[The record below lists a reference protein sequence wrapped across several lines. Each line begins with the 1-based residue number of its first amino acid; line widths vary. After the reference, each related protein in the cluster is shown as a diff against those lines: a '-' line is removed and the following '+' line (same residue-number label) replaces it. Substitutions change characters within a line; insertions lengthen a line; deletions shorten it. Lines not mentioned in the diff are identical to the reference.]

1 MNATIPRPPT
11 SPWMTDEL
19 SMLRELAR
27 SFFAR
32 EAVPHYE
39 RWAEQHHVD
48 REFWRK
54 AGEIGLL
61 CPGIAEQYGG
71 AGGTFAHDAV
81 IIEELGRTLDMS
93 FGFGVHSPICAHY
106 INGYATEEQ
115 KRRWLPGMASGDLV
129 CGIAMTEPGTGSDLQ
144 AVATRAV
151 RDGDEYVINGAKTF
165 ISNGI
170 NADIMITVA
179 KTDPSQGARGISL
192 IVVETD
198 RPGYS
203 RGRVLEK
210 IGMKGQ
216 DTVELFYEDVRVPA
230 SNLLGE
236 VQGQGFVQLMQ
247 QLPQERLSIAV
258 TAVAYMERVVELTVQ
273 YTKERTAFGQ
283 ELLRFQNTR
292 FELVECATLAR
303 VARAFVDD
311 CIERHVAGELDPAT
325 ASMAKY
331 WCTDRQCEVIDR
343 CLQLFGG
350 YGYMLEY
357 PIARAYA
364 DARVQRIYGGTNEIM
379 KDLIARTL

>member
-1 MNATIPRPPT
+1 MSAHVATAHR

-19 SMLRELAR
+19 SMLRDLAR
-27 SFFAR
+27 SFFER

-54 AGEIGLL
+54 AGEVGLL
-61 CPGIAEQYGG
+61 CAGIPEAYGG
-71 AGGTFAHDAV
+71 GGGTFAHDAV
-81 IIEELGRTLDMS
+81 LAEELARTLDHA
-93 FGFGVHSPICAHY
+93 FGNGVHSAICAHY
-106 INGYATEEQ
+106 ILNYGTEEQ
-115 KRRWLPGMASGDLV
+115 KQRWLPAMASGDAV

-144 AVATRAV
+144 AVKTRAV

-170 NADIMITVA
+170 NADLMITVA

-192 IVVETD
+192 LVVETD
-198 RPGYS
+198 RDGYS

-230 SNLLGE
+230 ENLLGGE
-236 VQGQGFVQLMQ
+236 EGRGFVQLMQ

-258 TAVAYMERVVELTVQ
+258 TAVAAMERVLELTIR
-273 YTKERTAFGQ
+273 YTKERTAFGR
-283 ELLRFQNTR
+283 ELLGFQNTR
-292 FELVECATLAR
+292 FELAECVTEAR
-303 VARAFVDD
+303 VARVFLDD
-311 CIERHVAGELDPAT
+311 CIQRHVAGELDAAT
-325 ASMAKY
+325 ASMAKW
-331 WCTDRQCEVIDR
+331 WCTETQCQVVDR
-343 CLQLFGG
+343 CLQLHGG

-357 PIARAYA
+357 PVARAYA
-364 DARVQRIYGGTNEIM
+364 DARVQKIYGGTNEIM
-379 KDLIARTL
+379 KELIARTL